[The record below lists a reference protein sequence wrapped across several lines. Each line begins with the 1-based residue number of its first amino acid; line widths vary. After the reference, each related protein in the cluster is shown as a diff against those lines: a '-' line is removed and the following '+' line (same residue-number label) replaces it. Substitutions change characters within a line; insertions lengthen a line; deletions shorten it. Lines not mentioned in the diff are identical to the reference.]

1 MGDHHQRAR
10 PAPRI
15 DRCTRAGRQRIA
27 SGIQYEGIIE
37 SGRIFHR
44 AYVHQFG
51 GLPAPAPLGADDLA
65 DLDLL
70 RAEALAECPRLRAAL
85 LTQVALGRAVIELV
99 VGRITGR
106 AWCRSMADQCNMPV
120 AAQRGP
126 CGRHVVGGIGRAA
139 CQQKRNKKRD
149 LDRVDHAAF

>member
-27 SGIQYEGIIE
+27 PGIQYEGIIE

-44 AYVHQFG
+44 TYVHQFG
-51 GLPAPAPLGADDLA
+51 GLPAPAPLRADDLA

-70 RAEALAECPRLRAAL
+70 RAEALAESPRLRAAL

-106 AWCRSMADQCNMPV
+106 TWRRSMADQCNMPSPRS
-120 AAQRGP
+120 AA
-126 CGRHVVGGIGRAA
+126 HADATSSAASGRAA
-139 CQQKRNKKRD
+139 WQAETQ
-149 LDRVDHAAF
+149 

>member
-70 RAEALAECPRLRAAL
+70 RAEALAESPRLRAAL